1 MQYSSIFL
9 TSVLAA
15 LVSASPA
22 IDPLTVTSLSPAQVT
37 AYASAEAAYLQ
48 SLTADPA
55 FTSLVLEIA
64 TDSSALAAFTSAAG
78 ALATISPSNADAIAE
93 ASSLIAGLPG
103 PAASFYNSV
112 LSEDV
117 AIASSVVNNVSGG
130 SGGTTKGAS
139 SGTASTGTHSAHSAT
154 STGTAAGG
162 STTQASTSAGSAS
175 PAASGSGAAPTNA
188 VIKAAGVAIG
198 IFGAAV
204 AML

>member
-1 MQYSSIFL
+1 MQYSSIIF
-9 TSVLAA
+9 TSILAA

-22 IDPLTVTSLSPAQVT
+22 IDPLTVTSLSPAQIT
-37 AYASAEAAYLQ
+37 AYASAEAAYLT

-55 FTSLVLEIA
+55 FTSLVMELA

-78 ALATISPSNADAIAE
+78 ALATISPSNKGAVSA
-93 ASSLIAGLPG
+93 ASSLIAQLPG

-112 LSEDV
+112 LSVDIG
-117 AIASSVVNNVSGG
+117 IASSVVNNIPGASG
-130 SGGTTKGAS
+130 STKGAS
-139 SGTASTGTHSAHSAT
+139 SGTASTGTHSAT

-162 STTQASTSAGSAS
+162 ATTQGSTSTGSAS

-188 VIKAAGVAIG
+188 VVKAAGVAIG
-198 IFGAAV
+198 IFGAAI